1 MSVNAATLEPL
12 DNAARGRVLEWAGAV
27 FGDRG
32 GDRTDE
38 NPANQPPL
46 GLNQRHSGA
55 PSAPSP
61 FGLAISAI
69 VG

>member
-1 MSVNAATLEPL
+1 MLLAGECWNGPGPSLAIAA
-12 DNAARGRVLEWAGAV
+12 
-27 FGDRG
+27 